1 MSAST
6 ATTTPTL
13 SELPP
18 LASVRQVARACN
30 VSERH
35 VLRLCERGELKAV
48 RLGKVWRINRD
59 ALMRMAGVAPRE
71 DGAE

>member
-1 MSAST
+1 MLNQT
-6 ATTTPTL
+6 AIPTATPTL
-13 SELPP
+13 AELPP
-18 LASVRQVARACN
+18 LATVRQVARACS

-59 ALMRMAGVAPRE
+59 ALAATLGV
-71 DGAE
+71 

>member
-1 MSAST
+1 MNQTAIPT
-6 ATTTPTL
+6 ATTTL
-13 SELPP
+13 AELPP

-59 ALMRMAGVAPRE
+59 ALAAKLGM
-71 DGAE
+71 

>member
-1 MSAST
+1 MLNQTAIPT
-6 ATTTPTL
+6 ATTTL
-13 SELPP
+13 AELPP

-59 ALMRMAGVAPRE
+59 ALAAKLGM
-71 DGAE
+71 

>member
-1 MSAST
+1 MYQT
-6 ATTTPTL
+6 AVPTTTPTL
-13 SELPP
+13 AELPP
-18 LASVRQVARACN
+18 LASVQQVARACN

-59 ALMRMAGVAPRE
+59 ALAAKLGM
-71 DGAE
+71 

>member
-1 MSAST
+1 MLYQAAVS
-6 ATTTPTL
+6 TTTPTL
-13 SELPP
+13 AELPP

-48 RLGKVWRINRD
+48 RLGKVWRISRD
-59 ALMRMAGVAPRE
+59 ALAAKLGM
-71 DGAE
+71 